1 MTIFLE
7 INTKSTKTT
16 KIEKLNTNIKI
27 QLQDDPAYYFVFIYY
42 CKSILCCCDDS
53 KYCHL

>member
-1 MTIFLE
+1 MTIFIE

-27 QLQDDPAYYFVFIYY
+27 QLQDDPAYYLVFIYY